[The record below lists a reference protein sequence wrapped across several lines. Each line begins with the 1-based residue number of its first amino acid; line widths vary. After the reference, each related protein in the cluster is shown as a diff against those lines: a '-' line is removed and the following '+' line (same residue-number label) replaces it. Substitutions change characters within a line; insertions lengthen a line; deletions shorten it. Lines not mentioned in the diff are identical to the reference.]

1 MQGYIIRRLIA
12 TIPVVMVVMLFT
24 FTLLRI
30 APGDPAA
37 LIAGVEATEE
47 QIEAI
52 RDSLGLNKPLHLQ
65 LFIFFRD
72 SLIGDFGD
80 SITSGKPVLELVIKR
95 LVPTLSLAFLSEALA
110 VLLAVPMGVL
120 AAWRANTWIDRSVMA
135 FSTIGFSI
143 PLFFLGF
150 LMIIGFG
157 VKLQWFPVAGYVAP
171 TEDFAAF
178 LHRLIMPAFATG
190 IVIMALIARMTRASM
205 LEILREDYIRT
216 ARAKGLAERMV
227 LVRHA
232 LKNAALPII
241 TVIGLGVAGLMS
253 GLVVTESVFAIP
265 GVGRLVVDAMV
276 RRDYPVIQGAI
287 VLISTTY
294 VIVNLLVDL
303 SYAYFDPRIRY

>member
-1 MQGYIIRRLIA
+1 VQGYIVRRLLA
-12 TIPVVMVVMLFT
+12 TIPVVVVVMLFT

-30 APGDPAA
+30 APGDPAS
-37 LIAGVEATEE
+37 LIAGVEATEG

-52 RDSLGLNKPLHLQ
+52 RESLGLNRPIHVQ
-65 LFIFFRD
+65 LGIFFRD
-72 SLIGDFGD
+72 TLKGDFGE
-80 SITSGKPVLELVIKR
+80 SITSGKPVLGLVIGR
-95 LVPTLSLAFLSEALA
+95 LIPTISLAALSEGLA
-110 VLLAVPMGVL
+110 VILAVPLGIL
-120 AAWRANTWIDRSVMA
+120 AAWRANSLIDRSIMA
-135 FSTIGFSI
+135 LSTLGFSI

-150 LMIIGFG
+150 LFIIAFG

-171 TEDFAAF
+171 SEDFGAF
-178 LHRLIMPAFATG
+178 IHRLIMPAVATG
-190 IVIMALIARMTRASM
+190 IVVMALIARMTRSSM

-276 RRDYPVIQGAI
+276 RRDYPVIQAAI

-294 VIVNLLVDL
+294 VFVNLLVDL

>member
-37 LIAGVEATEE
+37 LIAGVDATEE

-52 RDSLGLNKPLHLQ
+52 RDSLGLNRPLHLQ

-120 AAWRANTWIDRSVMA
+120 AAWRANTWIDRTVMA

-150 LMIIGFG
+150 LMIILFG

-171 TEDFAAF
+171 TEDFTRF

-287 VLISTTY
+287 VLISSTY

>member
-1 MQGYIIRRLIA
+1 VQGYIIRRMIA

-52 RDSLGLNKPLHLQ
+52 RDSLGLNRPIHLQ

-72 SLIGDFGD
+72 SLIGDFGN

-95 LVPTLSLAFLSEALA
+95 LVPTLSLAFLSEAFA
-110 VLLAVPMGVL
+110 VLLAVPMGVI

-150 LMIIGFG
+150 LMIILFG
-157 VKLQWFPVAGYVAP
+157 VKLHWFPVAGYVAP
-171 TEDFAAF
+171 TEDFSRF

-190 IVIMALIARMTRASM
+190 IVVMALIARMTRASM

-216 ARAKGLAERMV
+216 ARAKGLAEKMV
-227 LVRHA
+227 LIRHA

>member
-1 MQGYIIRRLIA
+1 MQGYIIRRMIA

-52 RDSLGLNKPLHLQ
+52 RDSLGLNRPIHLQ

-72 SLIGDFGD
+72 SLIGDFGN

-95 LVPTLSLAFLSEALA
+95 LVPTLSLAFLSEAFA
-110 VLLAVPMGVL
+110 VLLAVPMGVI

-150 LMIIGFG
+150 LMIILFG
-157 VKLQWFPVAGYVAP
+157 VKLHWFPVAGYVAP
-171 TEDFAAF
+171 TEDFSRF

-190 IVIMALIARMTRASM
+190 IVVMALIARMTRASM

-216 ARAKGLAERMV
+216 ARAKGLAEKMV
-227 LVRHA
+227 LIRHA

>member
-1 MQGYIIRRLIA
+1 
-12 TIPVVMVVMLFT
+12 
-24 FTLLRI
+24 
-30 APGDPAA
+30 
-37 LIAGVEATEE
+37 
-47 QIEAI
+47 
-52 RDSLGLNKPLHLQ
+52 
-65 LFIFFRD
+65 
-72 SLIGDFGD
+72 
-80 SITSGKPVLELVIKR
+80 
-95 LVPTLSLAFLSEALA
+95 
-110 VLLAVPMGVL
+110 
-120 AAWRANTWIDRSVMA
+120 
-135 FSTIGFSI
+135 
-143 PLFFLGF
+143 
-150 LMIIGFG
+150 MIILFG
-157 VKLQWFPVAGYVAP
+157 VKLHWFPVAGYVAP
-171 TEDFAAF
+171 TEDFSRF

-190 IVIMALIARMTRASM
+190 IVVMALIARMTRASM

-216 ARAKGLAERMV
+216 ARAKGLAEKMV
-227 LVRHA
+227 LIRHA